1 MAGNEGR
8 GKIRKL
14 LETAVIDHD
23 HILQVQGN
31 TTVRDHAHILQVQ
44 GINYS

>member
-23 HILQVQGN
+23 HILQVQGI
-31 TTVRDHAHILQVQ
+31 H
-44 GINYS
+44 YS